1 MLTSVRSLLAATV
14 LAGAALAATPAMAQD
29 EEETPIVTV
38 TGNVALVSDYR
49 FRGIGLS
56 GGDPAI
62 QGGITLNT
70 APGFY
75 VGTWASS
82 LEDTASYGE
91 MELDVFA
98 GWAGEVTDGVGI
110 DVGATYYLYPTND
123 VDPADVFELY
133 AKVKPTVGPLALTLG
148 VAYAPSQ
155 DSLDFGAGLPDDN
168 LYLSAD
174 ASIGIPSTPVTV
186 TGHIGYT
193 DGAMTYTDN
202 SKAWDYS
209 IGASLTVLG
218 NVSLGVS
225 YVGVEADGLAK
236 DVSGFTDDTVVGS
249 LSVSF

>member
-1 MLTSVRSLLAATV
+1 MLTSVRSLLAASV

-29 EEETPIVTV
+29 EETPIVTV
-38 TGNVALVSDYR
+38 TGNVALVTDYR
-49 FRGIGLS
+49 FRGVGLS

-62 QGGITLNT
+62 QGGITVNT

-75 VGTWASS
+75 VGAWASS
-82 LEDTASYGE
+82 LADSPAYGE
-91 MELDVFA
+91 MELDVFG
-98 GWAGEVTDGVGI
+98 GWAGDVTDGLGV
-110 DVGATYYLYPTND
+110 DVGALYYTYPSNT

-133 AKVKPTVGPLALTLG
+133 AKLKPTVGPLALTLG

-186 TGHIGYT
+186 TGHVGYT
-193 DGAMTYTDN
+193 DGAMTYTTN

-218 NVSLGVS
+218 NVSLGVTYS
-225 YVGVEADGLAK
+225 GVEADGINK
-236 DVSGFTDDTVVGS
+236 DVSGFTDDTFVGT

>member
-1 MLTSVRSLLAATV
+1 MLTSVRSLLAASV

-29 EEETPIVTV
+29 EETPIVTV
-38 TGNVALVSDYR
+38 TGNVALVTDYR
-49 FRGIGLS
+49 FRGVGLS

-82 LEDTASYGE
+82 LADSPAYGE
-91 MELDVFA
+91 MELDLFA
-98 GWAGEVTDGVGI
+98 GWAGEVTDGLGV
-110 DVGATYYLYPTND
+110 DVGATYYLYPSNT

-133 AKVKPTVGPLALTLG
+133 AKLKPTVGPLALTLG

-155 DSLDFGAGLPDDN
+155 DSLDFGVGLPDDN

-174 ASIGIPSTPVTV
+174 ASIGIPSTPITV
-186 TGHIGYT
+186 TGHVGYT
-193 DGAMTYTDN
+193 DGAMTYTAN

-225 YVGVEADGLAK
+225 YVGVEADAPLK
-236 DVSGFTDDTVVGS
+236 DISGFTDDTVVGS

>member
-1 MLTSVRSLLAATV
+1 MLTSVRSLMAATV
-14 LAGAALAATPAMAQD
+14 LAGAAFAATPAMAQD
-29 EEETPIVTV
+29 EETPIVTV
-38 TGNVALVSDYR
+38 TGNVALVTDYR
-49 FRGIGLS
+49 FRGVGLS
-56 GGDPAI
+56 GGDLAI

-75 VGTWASS
+75 VGAWASS
-82 LEDTASYGE
+82 LADSPAYGE
-91 MELDVFA
+91 VELDLVG

-110 DVGATYYLYPTND
+110 DVGATYYLYPSNT

-133 AKVKPTVGPLALTLG
+133 AKVKPTIGPVALTLG

-155 DSLDFGAGLPDDN
+155 DSLDFGVGLPDDN

-174 ASIGIPSTPVTV
+174 ASIGIPSTPLTL
-186 TGHIGYT
+186 TGHVGYT
-193 DGAMTYTDN
+193 DGAMTYTND

-209 IGASLTVLG
+209 VGASLTVLG

-225 YVGVEADGLAK
+225 YIGVEADGLAK